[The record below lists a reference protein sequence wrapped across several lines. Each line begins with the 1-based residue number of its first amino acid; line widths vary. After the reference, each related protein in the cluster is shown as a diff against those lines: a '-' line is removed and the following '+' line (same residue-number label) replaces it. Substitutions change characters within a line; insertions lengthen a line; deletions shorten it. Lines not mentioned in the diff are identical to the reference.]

1 MADAPKLNG
10 NEYLD
15 ESYYKINMGIDNS
28 NEALKKSAQ
37 AESSSNNAIYISNNA
52 VSKAN
57 TAEQKVASV
66 QEQLNQV
73 VVEGSIDP
81 ETKQSRIDAS
91 GNEHVVLKNRLDND
105 FLTNANKID
114 ILQQN
119 KRTVLDNFSGTQMV
133 AHRGV
138 MNLAPENTLPAFEI
152 AARYG
157 FEFIEFDISVT
168 SDAVLIIN
176 HDDTV
181 DNMTNGTGKI
191 SSLTYAQIQ
200 SMNVDSGANINVYEG
215 TKLCTFEDVLKVV
228 VKRNLIPFVELKN
241 IVDQT
246 RDCANVYSLL
256 KKYGLTKKAVILT
269 YNKSWL
275 EMIRGFDKDIVL
287 GFLANP
293 WNTANIDYIKSLG
306 NTILVC
312 DRYSA
317 VTENIQYCHDNG
329 VKMAIYSP
337 TGLGSIDLL
346 SEQQEYIKRGVDFIL
361 TGSLL

>member
-1 MADAPKLNG
+1 MTIKELGPNFDRDWRNDLNNNFKELDGVKGSVNDAVN
-10 NEYLD
+10 
-15 ESYYKINMGIDNS
+15 
-28 NEALKKSAQ
+28 
-37 AESSSNNAIYISNNA
+37 
-52 VSKAN
+52 KAK
-57 TAEQKVASV
+57 TAEQIANDAKTTANSANNTSNSV
-66 QEQLNQV
+66 QKQLDTIVINGDSS
-73 VVEGSIDP
+73 VEAA
-81 ETKQSRIDAS
+81 QARVDAL
-91 GNEHVVLKNRLDND
+91 GNSHDTLKGRADSD
-105 FLTNANKID
+105 FLIHNNKID

-181 DNMTNGTGKI
+181 DKMTNGTGKV
-191 SSLTYAQIQ
+191 SNLTYAQIQ
-200 SMNVDSGANINVYEG
+200 GMNVDAGANINVYEG
-215 TKLCTFEDVLKVV
+215 TKLCTFEDVLKVA
-228 VKRNLIPFVELKN
+228 VKRNLVPFVELKN
-241 IVDQT
+241 IVNQT
-246 RDCANVYSLL
+246 RDCMNVYSLL
-256 KKYGLTKKAVILT
+256 KKYGLTKKSVILT
-269 YNKSWL
+269 YNKAWL
-275 EMIRGFDKDIVL
+275 EIIRGIDKDIVL

-317 VTENIQYCHDNG
+317 VSENIQHCHDNG

-337 TGLGSIDLL
+337 TGTGSVDLL